1 MYIYKI
7 DKYFFYILIYME
19 EKNEGIFSKG
29 TILIVLILF
38 MFSSRILDITWD
50 IGKSLIYLI
59 LIIYGVNYLNPSLAK
74 KIKEI
79 ITDFINIDSN
89 GYFIK
94 DTLSKLSS
102 NVLSGI
108 KSDEKPNI
116 YVKTEQYMV
125 TKNDTLRNKI
135 NRNLENIQETTN
147 RRLS

>member
-1 MYIYKI
+1 
-7 DKYFFYILIYME
+7 ME
-19 EKNEGIFSKG
+19 EKNEGVFSKG

-102 NVLSGI
+102 NVLNGI
-108 KSDEKPNI
+108 KSDEKSNI
-116 YVKTEQYMV
+116 PVKTEQDMV
-125 TKNDTLRNKI
+125 IKNDILRNEI
-135 NRNLENIQETTN
+135 NRNLENISVTSN
-147 RRLS
+147 RKLS

>member
-1 MYIYKI
+1 
-7 DKYFFYILIYME
+7 ME
-19 EKNEGIFSKG
+19 EKNDGVFTKG

-59 LIIYGVNYLNPSLAK
+59 LIIYGINYLNPSLAR

-94 DTLSKLSS
+94 DTLSKLST
-102 NVLSGI
+102 NVLNGI
-108 KSDEKPNI
+108 KSEEKPDIN
-116 YVKTEQYMV
+116 VKTEQDIV
-125 TKNDTLRNKI
+125 TKNDDLKNIT
-135 NRNLENIQETTN
+135 NRNLQNIQETTN
-147 RRLS
+147 RKLS